1 MEGVVLRARVSS
13 DWEKGGWDWEGCE
26 ERWVGKAVV
35 DEEGEEVWM
44 WEGEEGEEERRERR
58 LGSLDLEALI
68 SRSTLCVGGW
78 LDGVIEVL
86 S

>member
-1 MEGVVLRARVSS
+1 MYSVYGMEVVGIGDVR
-13 DWEKGGWDWEGCE
+13 WEGWEGWDWEG
-26 ERWVGKAVV
+26 WKAVV
-35 DEEGEEVWM
+35 EEEGEEVWVC
-44 WEGEEGEEERRERR
+44 EGEGERRERR

-78 LDGVIEVL
+78 LDGVGEEL